1 MQAELLLLSMSL
13 SMISEWIKTN
23 RNKID
28 TLSPEEFKTLTNNL
42 SQHRKN
48 MLKTMKEI

>member
-23 RNKID
+23 RSKID
-28 TLSPEEFKTLTNNL
+28 MLSPEEFKALSNRL
-42 SQHRKN
+42 SQHRRD
-48 MLKTMKEI
+48 MLKTMKEM